1 MADKNTSRRRYE
13 WDAHAYE
20 RHSEG
25 QLKWAIELMSKIRWA
40 GSEAV
45 IDLGCGDGKVS
56 AHLAKRVPR
65 GRVLG
70 IDSASAMI
78 DLARQKFPPERHPNL
93 QFACMDFRDLDFNA
107 KFDLA
112 FSNASLHWVKEQR
125 SVLLRVAQAL
135 RPAGRIVFQMGGAGN
150 AHQILAIMEK
160 LMAQKRWR
168 PWFQSFE
175 FPYGFYHPRDY
186 DGWAAEAG
194 LTILRNELIPKDMI
208 HHGLNGLAGWIR
220 TTWLPYLDRLPPAD
234 REIFIGTLCEEYLR
248 RTPPDAAGRV
258 HVSMVRLEVEAVRE
272 N

>member
-1 MADKNTSRRRYE
+1 MTEKNDRRARYE

-25 QLKWAIELMSKIRWA
+25 QLKWAIELMSKIHWA

-56 AHLAKRVPR
+56 AHLAERVPR

-78 DLARQKFPPERHPNL
+78 DLARQKFPSERHPNL
-93 QFACMDFRDLDFNA
+93 QFACMDFRDLGFDEE
-107 KFDLA
+107 FDLA
-112 FSNASLHWVKEQR
+112 FSNAALHWVKEQR

-135 RPAGRIVFQMGGAGN
+135 RPEGRILFQMGGTGN
-150 AHQILAIMEK
+150 AHQVLAIIEK
-160 LMAQKRWR
+160 LIAQKRWR
-168 PWFQSFE
+168 PWFENFE
-175 FPYGFYHPRDY
+175 FPYGFYNPRDY

-194 LTILRNELIPKDMI
+194 LTILRNELIPKDMV
-208 HHGLNGLAGWIR
+208 HHGINGLAGWIR
-220 TTWLPYLDRLPPAD
+220 TTWLPYLDRLPLGE
-234 REIFIGTLCEEYLR
+234 REIFTQTLCGEYFR
-248 RTPPDAAGRV
+248 HHPPDDAGRV
-258 HVSMVRLEVEAVRE
+258 HVSMVRLEVEAVRA